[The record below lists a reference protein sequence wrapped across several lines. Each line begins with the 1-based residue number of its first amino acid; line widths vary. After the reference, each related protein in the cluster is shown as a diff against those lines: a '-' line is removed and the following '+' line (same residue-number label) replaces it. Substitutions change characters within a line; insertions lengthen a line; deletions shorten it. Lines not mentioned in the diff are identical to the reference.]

1 MNRIKEIIRAEKIKN
16 TNIISRYDDILSAKI
31 LKLYAK
37 LHLYDELIVRTD
49 IASFAVKCE
58 KLNRMTVEE
67 VSDWIR
73 NL

>member
-37 LHLYDELIVRTD
+37 LHLYDELIVHTD
-49 IASFAVKCE
+49 TANFTVKCE
-58 KLNRMTVEE
+58 KLNTMTVEE